1 MNPVEEGMLDKDEE
15 KQRKSLEHSLWAH
28 RHGAPGGRL
37 LFTRDEVAKVLR
49 TKPETIDKMVA
60 KGRIPAVVLDE
71 DEPPLFRPESVLSFL
86 DELAPSKKRGSRH
99 DHDEDDDDY

>member
-1 MNPVEEGMLDKDEE
+1 MNPVESLWDDEDT
-15 KQRKSLEHSLWAH
+15 KLRKSLEKSLWAH
-28 RHGAPGGRL
+28 RHGAPGGQL
-37 LFTRDEVAKVLR
+37 LFTRDEVARVLR

-86 DELAPSKKRGSRH
+86 DELAPPKKRRSR
-99 DHDEDDDDY
+99 DEDDDEDDEY